1 MKIKMYSADWCSDC
15 RVAKRYLDDHAVDYE
30 IIDIAI
36 DSQAAKYVMSVN
48 GGKRIIP
55 TFIINDIIYTNPGI
69 QELSKPVKQ
78 LLILLIN

>member
-30 IIDIAI
+30 IIDIAT
-36 DSQAAKYVMSVN
+36 DSQAAKYVMNVN

-69 QELSKPVKQ
+69 QELSELVKQ
-78 LLILLIN
+78 